1 MAFSTTYLYKKTVKS
16 YFLLK
21 ILITLS
27 LFSSFQSFSQHP
39 GDFNLLIADKKFIR
53 ADYAGASAI
62 YLKHLRKH
70 EGDFY
75 TTRQIAICYS
85 RMYDHDKAIDY
96 WTPIYEHGKA
106 VDKDR
111 MEYAKCLL
119 ANYRIDEAKR
129 VLYELRGS
137 SDPVVTAWSRA
148 YANPTF
154 FTEDSALMKVY
165 PLNGFATEE
174 HESNPTLYK
183 SELIYITAK
192 DKSFIKR
199 IFDFK
204 KKKSEI
210 FSAEKTD
217 SVTWK
222 KGKIFNAEIQ
232 RNKIN
237 GSVAFTPDDSVM
249 YFTSCFT
256 KGEMKKAG
264 FPDGTPMLKIFYTE
278 INTNGYAHPEIKP
291 FQYNSTS
298 YNTAYP
304 TIDHTGKKIF
314 FASDMPGS
322 LGGYDIW
329 MCEKK
334 EGKWTTP
341 VNLGP
346 TVNSSGNEIAPFI
359 TQQGVLYYASDGKP
373 GMGGLDIF
381 FSDPSGAENT
391 FIEAENAGSGLNS
404 QFNDFGVYLLKDGKR
419 GYFSSNRKNGL
430 KDNDIYY
437 FVNNH
442 PASFYTRILA
452 VDSVE
457 KNSVGAEVSLVT
469 PNGTIGQAID
479 SGGYFRTR
487 FKAGKEI
494 NLTANSANYF
504 TKIIR
509 RNATESDSVL
519 VVEMCPRSQK
529 CIAGKIMDR
538 ELNQPIAGV
547 KVAIYDEDGNK
558 YLDAVTDETGV
569 YRACKLPLDKDL
581 YIGAEKRPDY
591 FTNTERFKLAKGTDI
606 EKDLFTQKI
615 VIGKAIKIENIYFDA
630 GKWDVRQDAAV
641 ELDKLVNLMKA
652 NPDIVI
658 ELDSHTDCNGSDSQ
672 NMVLSDKRAK
682 SSAAYIVSK
691 GVSQNRIKGKG
702 MGETQLIKK
711 CKCET
716 CTEDDHAANRR
727 TEFKVTGFTN
737 KK

>member
-1 MAFSTTYLYKKTVKS
+1 MTLFSQSPAIKKVKTL
-16 YFLLK
+16 FLLK
-21 ILITLS
+21 LLILIFLVELS
-27 LFSSFQSFSQHP
+27 PLKAQHP
-39 GDFNLLIADKKFIR
+39 GDFNLLVADKKFIR
-53 ADYAGASAI
+53 ADYLGASSI
-62 YLKHLRKH
+62 YLKHLKKH

-75 TTRQIAICYS
+75 TTRQIAVCYS

-96 WTPIYEHGKA
+96 WTPIYEHAKA
-106 VDKDR
+106 SDQDK

-129 VLYELRGS
+129 VLYELRNS
-137 SDPVVTAWSRA
+137 NDPIVGAWSRA

-174 HESNPTLYK
+174 HESNPTIYK
-183 SELIYITAK
+183 NELIYITAK

-210 FSAEKTD
+210 YSAEKTD

-222 KGKIFNAEIQ
+222 KGKIFNPIIQ
-232 RNKIN
+232 RNKVN
-237 GSVAFTPDDSVM
+237 GSVALTPDDSVM
-249 YFTSCFT
+249 YFTSCYT

-264 FPDGTPMLKIFYTE
+264 FPSGTPMLKIFYTE

-291 FQYNSTS
+291 FQYNSAS

-304 TIDHTGKKIF
+304 TIDISGKKIF

-334 EGKWTTP
+334 DGAWTKP

-346 TVNSSGNEIAPFI
+346 TVNSSGNEICPFI

-381 FSDPSGAENT
+381 FSDPSGAENS

-404 QFNDFGVYLLKDGKR
+404 QFNDFGVFLFKDGKR

-430 KDNDIYY
+430 KDNDIYF

-452 VDSVE
+452 IDSVE
-457 KNSVGAEVSLVT
+457 KQKLPAEFALTT
-469 PNGTIGQAID
+469 PNGTIGQSID
-479 SGGYFRTR
+479 SGGYFKTR

-494 NLTANSANYF
+494 NLTANSPEYF
-504 TKIIR
+504 TRVIK
-509 RNATESDSVL
+509 RNATEADSVL
-519 VVEMCPRSQK
+519 IVEMRPRSQK
-529 CIAGKIMDR
+529 CISGKIIDK
-538 ELNQPIAGV
+538 ELNAPLAGV

-558 YLDAVTDETGV
+558 YLDAVTDESGI
-569 YRACKLPLDKDL
+569 YRACKLPLEKDL

-591 FTNTERFKLAKGTDI
+591 FTNTERFKLSKGTDI
-606 EKDLFTQKI
+606 EKNLFTQKI

-630 GKWDVRQDAAV
+630 GKSEVRPDAAI

-658 ELDSHTDCNGSDSQ
+658 ELDSHTDCNGSAAQ

-682 SSAAYIVSK
+682 SSAAYLVSK
-691 GVSQNRIKGKG
+691 GISQSRVKGKG
-702 MGETQLIKK
+702 YGETLLIKT
-711 CKCET
+711 CKCEE
-716 CTEDDHAANRR
+716 CKEEDHAANRR